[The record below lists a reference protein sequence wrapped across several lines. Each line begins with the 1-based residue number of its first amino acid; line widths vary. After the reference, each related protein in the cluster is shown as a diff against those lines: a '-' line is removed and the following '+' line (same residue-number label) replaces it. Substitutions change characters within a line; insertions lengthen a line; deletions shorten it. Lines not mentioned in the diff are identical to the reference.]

1 MEASVF
7 AEEMCNE
14 LVSISASQ
22 ESPALILQGT
32 DKKGQPFLDVL
43 IECELK
49 QVKTLKIFQDNLQLI
64 FSFSNLRSLPIQQC
78 KPTLLSSGKAV

>member
-1 MEASVF
+1 MF

-49 QVKTLKIFQDNLQLI
+49 QVKFFILDDFGDFFIVLI
-64 FSFSNLRSLPIQQC
+64 FRSLPIQQC

>member
-49 QVKTLKIFQDNLQLI
+49 QVNFY
-64 FSFSNLRSLPIQQC
+64 FR
-78 KPTLLSSGKAV
+78 

>member
-49 QVKTLKIFQDNLQLI
+49 QVKFL
-64 FSFSNLRSLPIQQC
+64 FSYYFRCFSRFFYCSYL
-78 KPTLLSSGKAV
+78 

>member
-1 MEASVF
+1 MF

-49 QVKTLKIFQDNLQLI
+49 QVNFYFRIILADFGDFFSLFLSLGHCQFSSANLH
-64 FSFSNLRSLPIQQC
+64 F
-78 KPTLLSSGKAV
+78 